1 MMARLLP
8 TFAGLVLCAA
18 PVAAQEVAAHAVRAT
33 LRKED
38 FGRQFGAAVIYAFP
52 FNTSALRWR
61 LGVEF
66 TAGERRW
73 VGSPCTGLI
82 PPDARV
88 CAPRPL
94 RTSSDLLVVRSGL
107 RVPVIHRAR
116 VSLSVI
122 GDLGIAGISTVT
134 RDSTNVDRRS
144 ARRIM
149 YQPEAGIEGSWQPSQ
164 RAPLSITGGATIAEL
179 RPFVR
184 DYIVDGYSPFSEP
197 IGSRRI
203 WVGVVVRL
211 PQGRRA

>member
-1 MMARLLP
+1 MRWLLP
-8 TFAGLVLCAA
+8 LFAGLLLCAA

-33 LRKED
+33 LRTEG
-38 FGRQFGAAVIYAFP
+38 FGRQFGAAVTYAFP
-52 FNTSALRWR
+52 INASAIRWQI
-61 LGVEF
+61 GAEF

-82 PPDARV
+82 PPDAPF

-94 RTSSDLLVVRSGL
+94 RTANDLLLVRSGV

-122 GDLGIAGISTVT
+122 GDLGIAGISTST
-134 RDSTNVDRRS
+134 RDSTNVERRS
-144 ARRIM
+144 ARMIM
-149 YQPEAGIEGSWQPSQ
+149 YQPEAGVEASWQPSQ

-184 DYIVDGYSPFSEP
+184 EYIADGYSPFSEP
-197 IGSRRI
+197 IGTRRI
-203 WVGVVVRL
+203 WLGVAVGLGPR
-211 PQGRRA
+211 GRR